1 MNKRNII
8 IIGSICI
15 AILIIVLLLL
25 LCNRK
30 PIKEKLINDNIMYTF
45 GRTKYKPIIINNE
58 YPYLPYIYGRELFT
72 ICYINNLYTY
82 CDIIMEYNYMYHYGG
97 SILTLNVTNPTDCIF
112 FIDGN
117 QMEIATITPKHIIV
131 YKVLML
137 FEHIYRLE
145 HDYALNI
152 LNNNEYL
159 YNIYNNTNN
168 TNTNT
173 IIKIQD
179 RKIIPQITTI
189 NEDIDLTWTKEV
201 LPNEIKEYGWYN
213 VSKYQN
219 GKYILEIYKQEKL
232 DLYTIDNNRRHIYK
246 NFQSL
251 LFNNDFYYLDHM
263 NDNVEFNIHRIWL
276 TNLDNPY
283 EINEKNLE
291 NIINTYNIYDNSYYP
306 WKIIL
311 WLNTNK
317 LTKTIK
323 YLRDKCPNIDI
334 RIISE
339 NDLKFAKK
347 IYDSFMKDNLYAS
360 ASDILRLN
368 VLYIYGGIYLDLGI
382 IFTKDISNLYLESD
396 RIFYYDKFGEIDISI
411 QSCKYKMN
419 DPMYLQFLSFLDS
432 DGWRK
437 YNYVPSLGQII
448 FTGREYIQLLLE
460 SQFYN
465 SKVLLLY
472 DNFCIRRKSLSSWYI
487 TWLKKKTDL
496 WLL

>member
-1 MNKRNII
+1 MNKMVGLICLTII
-8 IIGSICI
+8 IIIF
-15 AILIIVLLLL
+15 LLLL
-25 LCNRK
+25 FNKK
-30 PIKEKLINDNIMYTF
+30 PIEEKLINDNIMYTF
-45 GRTKYKPIIINNE
+45 GRIKYKPLIMNDK
-58 YPYLPYIYGRELFT
+58 YPYLPYIYGKELFT
-72 ICYINNLYTY
+72 TCYTHNLYTY
-82 CDIIMEYNYMYHYGG
+82 CDIIMDYNYLYYYGG
-97 SILTLNVTNPTDCIF
+97 SILSLNVVNPKDCIF
-112 FIDGN
+112 FVYGN

-145 HDYALNI
+145 HNYALNI
-152 LNNNEYL
+152 LNNNTYV
-159 YNIYNNTNN
+159 YDICDNMIDFDSKIKKISNTA
-168 TNTNT
+168 
-173 IIKIQD
+173 ID
-179 RKIIPQITTI
+179 TTI
-189 NEDIDLTWTKEV
+189 SISDDIDITWTKEV

-213 VSKYQN
+213 ISKYQN

-232 DLYTIDNNRRHIYK
+232 DLYTIDNNRKNIYE
-246 NFQSL
+246 NYQL
-251 LFNNDFYYLDHM
+251 LIFNNHFYYLNHIG
-263 NDNVEFNIHRIWL
+263 NNVEFNIHRIWL
-276 TNLDNPY
+276 TNLDNPC
-283 EINEKNLE
+283 EIDEKNLE

-317 LTKTIK
+317 VTKTIK
-323 YLRDKCPNIDI
+323 YLKDECPNIDI

-339 NDLKFAKK
+339 NELKFAKK

-396 RIFYYDKFGEIDISI
+396 RIFYYDKNGEIDISI

-419 DPMYLQFLSFLDS
+419 DPMYLRLLTFLDS

-437 YNYVPSLGQII
+437 YNYVPSVRQII

-472 DNFCIRRKSLSSWYI
+472 DTFCIRRKSLSSWYI